1 MVPIIKLEK
10 DSHGSMWMDFA
21 RKWDPKSNKGN
32 SWLNTTSE
40 IRRGIRTGEE
50 DRMQISTLR
59 TVYGN
64 PVYIN
69 KHSSDEWLKILKG
82 VKEGVIWV

>member
-1 MVPIIKLEK
+1 M
-10 DSHGSMWMDFA
+10 DSNNITWVDFA
-21 RKWDPKSNKGN
+21 SKWKPKSNKGN
-32 SWLNTTSE
+32 SWLTATSE

-50 DRMQISTLR
+50 GRMQISTLR

-69 KHSSDEWLKILKG
+69 KHSSDEWLKILKE